1 MKGLPEIF
9 IFGKHTGGAQKKRTS
24 GPLEF
29 LENLIPG
36 KKREEA
42 PGEWLLKSINNA
54 LEEMYCARSRFD
66 MAVGDESIELAVY
79 ELAAAEIKYRN
90 LIKEAKRAGLVSPV
104 FSKGEE
110 EMEDKC
116 S

>member
-1 MKGLPEIF
+1 MKIFPENF
-9 IFGKHTGGAQKKRTS
+9 NFMKLNNNEGKKLKSGSFALGRKFGFGKKS
-24 GPLEF
+24 
-29 LENLIPG
+29 
-36 KKREEA
+36 EEA
-42 PGEWLLKSINNA
+42 PGEWLLKNINNA

-66 MAVGDESIELAVY
+66 MAVGDESVELAVY

-90 LIKEAKRAGLVSPV
+90 LIKEAKRAGLVSPF

-110 EMEDKC
+110 EIEDKC